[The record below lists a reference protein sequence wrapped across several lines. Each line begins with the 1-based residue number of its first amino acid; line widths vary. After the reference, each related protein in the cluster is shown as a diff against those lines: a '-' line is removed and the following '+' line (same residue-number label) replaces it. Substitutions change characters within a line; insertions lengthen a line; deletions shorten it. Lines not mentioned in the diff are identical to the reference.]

1 MVNCQEYKEI
11 IAAHVDGALSLEERL
26 AAQSHLGQCLK
37 CTQKFLWE
45 TEVKRSLR
53 QRLSLIPARPGL
65 RARVLDQ
72 LGETAKEGFFGW
84 HYMRHGLA
92 AAFALLFIVAV
103 PYLVWRG
110 KVEENIFSD
119 AISQYQRVTQG
130 IADTA
135 QADRSQTPAAR
146 LLDLSPWGYRVLAK
160 QSQQVRGQEGRV
172 FVYQSQGKEY
182 LLAQEFDGMDFSPP
196 SGAETIRVS
205 SREFVTYSQEGVNL
219 VAWKE
224 KDKDLLCILA
234 ATVPQEKLLS
244 LAREITAGS

>member
-1 MVNCQEYKEI
+1 MNCLKYGKI
-11 IAAHVDGALSLEERL
+11 IAAHVDGALSPEEGI
-26 AAQSHLGQCLK
+26 AAQSHLNK
-37 CTQKFLWE
+37 CPRCQQNFLWE

-72 LGETAKEGFFGW
+72 LGETAKEGFLGW
-84 HYMRHGLA
+84 HYMRHGLV

-172 FVYQSQGKEY
+172 FVYQGQGKEY

-196 SGAETIRVS
+196 SGARVIQAS
-205 SREFVTYSQEGVNL
+205 SREFVSYSQEGVNL
-219 VAWKE
+219 IAFKE
-224 KDKDLLCILA
+224 KDLLCILA
-234 ATVPQEKLLS
+234 STLPREKLLG
-244 LAREITAGS
+244 LAQQIAMGS

>member
-1 MVNCQEYKEI
+1 MNCLEYGEI
-11 IAAHVDGALSLEERL
+11 IAAHVDGALSPEEGI
-26 AAQSHLGQCLK
+26 AAQSHLNK
-37 CTQKFLWE
+37 CPRCQQNFLWE

-84 HYMRHGLA
+84 YYMRYGLV

-182 LLAQEFDGMDFSPP
+182 LLAQEFDEMDFSPP
-196 SGAETIRVS
+196 SGARVIQAS
-205 SREFVTYSQEGVNL
+205 SREFVSYSQEGINL
-219 VAWKE
+219 IAFKE
-224 KDKDLLCILA
+224 KDLLCILA
-234 ATVPQEKLLS
+234 STLPREKLLG
-244 LAREITAGS
+244 LAQQIAMGS

>member
-1 MVNCQEYKEI
+1 MNCLEYGEI
-11 IAAHVDGALSLEERL
+11 IAAHVDGALSPEEGI
-26 AAQSHLGQCLK
+26 AAQSHLNK
-37 CTQKFLWE
+37 CPRCQQNFLWE

-84 HYMRHGLA
+84 YYMRHGLV

-182 LLAQEFDGMDFSPP
+182 LLAQEFDEMDFSPP
-196 SGAETIRVS
+196 SGARVIQAS
-205 SREFVTYSQEGVNL
+205 SREFVSYSQEGINL
-219 VAWKE
+219 IAFKE
-224 KDKDLLCILA
+224 KDLLCILA
-234 ATVPQEKLLS
+234 STLPREKLLG
-244 LAREITAGS
+244 LAQQIAMGS